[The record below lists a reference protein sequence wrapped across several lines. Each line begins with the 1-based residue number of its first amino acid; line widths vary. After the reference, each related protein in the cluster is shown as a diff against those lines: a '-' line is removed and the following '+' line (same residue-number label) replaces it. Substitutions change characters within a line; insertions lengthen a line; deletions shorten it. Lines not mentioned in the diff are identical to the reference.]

1 MVTGKDVWDQR
12 QIKRAIELGIG
23 KGKGEIELLT
33 AEGDDNFNQLIKKI
47 KEQTAL

>member
-1 MVTGKDVWDQR
+1 MVTGKDVWEQK

-33 AEGDDNFNQLIKKI
+33 GEGEGNFNQLIRKI
-47 KEQTAL
+47 KEYTGL